1 MEKKAGKKADGAD
14 GAVDAPAVGPG
25 GLQALLTAPALRRR
39 RRRAL
44 RFLALCVI
52 VLVPWTVYL
61 ALSLPDRFQA
71 RYWPAAWVGFDVLL
85 LLSLLGAGLAVWL
98 HRQILI
104 PCAVVAATLLVCDAW
119 FDVSLAWGTP
129 DIWESVA
136 SAVLIELPLAGLL
149 LVRAHRLLRATVRL
163 AWQRL
168 GLPGEPPPVHRLPLF
183 GTPASGGTE
192 ENAPGPPG

>member
-1 MEKKAGKKADGAD
+1 MENEADGTVSD
-14 GAVDAPAVGPG
+14 PAVTRGRLPAPPPAVGP
-25 GLQALLTAPALRRR
+25 QRR

-61 ALSLPDRFQA
+61 AFSLPGRFQA
-71 RYWPAAWVGFDVLL
+71 RYWSAAWVGFDVLL
-85 LLSLLGAGLAVWL
+85 LLSLLGAGVAVWL
-98 HRQILI
+98 GRQILI

-119 FDVSLAWGTP
+119 FDVSLAWGTRSV
-129 DIWESVA
+129 WGAVA

-149 LVRAHRLLRATVRL
+149 LLRAHRLLRATVRL

-168 GLPGEPPPVHRLPLF
+168 DLPGDPPPVHRLPLF
-183 GTPASGGTE
+183 VASTSHAGE
-192 ENAPGPPG
+192 ENAGPARL